1 MAGPN
6 DTILA
11 DVKNKTKSVTGSAP
25 NDDDPIILFSGGR
38 KTFTPAVPGEV
49 PARISGS
56 GGISKSASQIQR
68 EILAAAARRDPNYN
82 AWAQLLLQGG
92 FTTESRSRIPE
103 YVSADAMNAIS
114 MYQAYSA
121 EGGAGSFQDWIINY
135 VQSAP
140 PAETGGGR
148 GGGYSGPVTTTTVSI
163 TDENTAEALLN
174 KYARDLLGRG
184 LTAKER
190 DKYIK
195 QFNKA
200 EMESPQVTTSAGTG
214 ATRTSTTTTA
224 ASKEELLREV
234 VSKNPDYAKF
244 QVDTTIMDMLMDD
257 IRKGQEVIN
266 G

>member
-1 MAGPN
+1 MAGEN
-6 DTILA
+6 SILN
-11 DVKNKTKSVTGSAP
+11 DVKNKTKGVTGSSP
-25 NDDDPIILFSGGR
+25 NDDDPIILFSGGK

-49 PARISGS
+49 PARLSGT
-56 GGISKSASQIQR
+56 GGVSKSASQIQR

-82 AWAQLLLQGG
+82 AWSQLLLQGG
-92 FTTESRSRIPE
+92 FTTESRARIPE
-103 YVSADAMNAIS
+103 YVASDAMNAIS

-121 EGGAGSFQDWIINY
+121 EGGAGSFQDWIIDY

-140 PAETGGGR
+140 QVDGNGR
-148 GGGYSGPVTTTTVSI
+148 GGGGYSGPVTTTTVNI

-190 DKYIK
+190 DKYIR
-195 QFNKA
+195 QFNQA
-200 EMESPQVTTSAGTG
+200 EMESPQVTTSAGSG

-224 ASKEELLREV
+224 TSKEELLREV
-234 VSKNPDYAKF
+234 ISKNPDYAKF